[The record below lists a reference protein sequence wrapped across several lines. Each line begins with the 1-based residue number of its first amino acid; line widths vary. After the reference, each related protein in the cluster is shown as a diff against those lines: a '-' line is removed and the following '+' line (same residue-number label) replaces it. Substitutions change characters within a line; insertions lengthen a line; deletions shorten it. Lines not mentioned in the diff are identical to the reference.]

1 MDHTIEKR
9 VDMLN
14 KIFSLLSNLGSMP
27 FFTDFTASIQPMILK
42 NIDLCGKDSKPQ
54 LSLGIENLPECESK
68 LLIVQAFNN
77 L

>member
-1 MDHTIEKR
+1 MDHTIGER
-9 VDMLN
+9 IDML
-14 KIFSLLSNLGSMP
+14 KEIFSLISNLSSMP
-27 FFTDFTASIQPMILK
+27 FVTDFTASVQPMILK